1 MLKNNTDKTSKEL
14 AGLYPRKIASSIILR
29 TIKNFGY
36 SYKKKFLLFKS
47 NNMLRNEFTKT
58 IKIIPKDKIA
68 LIDESGIED
77 TAYRNYGGSR
87 RYGEKAYQH
96 TQRVS
101 MI

>member
-14 AGLYPRKIASSIILR
+14 ASLYPRKIASSIILR
-29 TIKNFGY
+29 TIKNFRY
-36 SYKKKFLLFKS
+36 SYKKVFIIQK

>member
-1 MLKNNTDKTSKEL
+1 
-14 AGLYPRKIASSIILR
+14 
-29 TIKNFGY
+29 
-36 SYKKKFLLFKS
+36 
-47 NNMLRNEFTKT
+47 MLRNEFTKT

-77 TAYRNYGGSR
+77 TAYCNYGGSR
-87 RYGEKAYQH
+87 RYGKKAYQH

>member
-1 MLKNNTDKTSKEL
+1 
-14 AGLYPRKIASSIILR
+14 
-29 TIKNFGY
+29 
-36 SYKKKFLLFKS
+36 
-47 NNMLRNEFTKT
+47 MLRNEFTKT
-58 IKIIPKDKIA
+58 IKIIPKDKIT

-87 RYGEKAYQH
+87 HYGEKAYQH